1 MKNLLF
7 GTLFVLCAILTSCGS
22 TPATTETE
30 KETQD
35 STSTNVETKVS
46 VTTPSED
53 TAKVHK

>member
-35 STSTNVETKVS
+35 STTNVETKVS
-46 VTTPSED
+46 VTTPSVD